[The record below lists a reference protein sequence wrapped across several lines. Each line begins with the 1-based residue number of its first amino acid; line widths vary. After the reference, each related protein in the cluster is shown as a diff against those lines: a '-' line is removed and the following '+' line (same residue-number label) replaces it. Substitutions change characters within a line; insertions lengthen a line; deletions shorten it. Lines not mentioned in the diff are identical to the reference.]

1 MKKLLISILVLI
13 LAFSCS
19 GCFNNVY
26 YKDLTGYKEYISD
39 NKSGYEDVP
48 YFYTENNLYNNKKAR
63 EYYKNNIRRSGNFL
77 ITDYE
82 DGICINRYYGD
93 SHSTAYDTIT
103 IPETIEG
110 KPVVKLGGYVDGFD
124 VLDMDNEVVGA
135 FGGNVNI
142 TLEIPA
148 TVKYISANSI
158 EKSIGI
164 ILERERYIFVDIFQF
179 VVDDGNPYYASKN
192 GALYTKDFK
201 KLLWVNTEG
210 AYEGNPD
217 WNGNGYIVPDFV
229 EVFEPANCVH
239 DLLESITIG
248 KNVKKINT
256 GIDKGED
263 GTEPNKYCIPDVK
276 IRGYKNT
283 AAEKWAKDN
292 YAKFVP
298 LDTK

>member
-1 MKKLLISILVLI
+1 MKKLIIFLLMLI

-19 GCFNNVY
+19 GCFNKVY

-39 NKSGYEDVP
+39 DKSGYEDVP
-48 YFYTENNLYNNKKAR
+48 YFCTENHLYNNKKAR

-82 DGICINRYYGD
+82 NGICINRYYGD
-93 SHSTAYDTIT
+93 FYSTAYDTIT

-135 FGGNVNI
+135 FGGNVNV

-148 TVKYISANSI
+148 TVKYISSNSI

-164 ILERERYIFVDIFQF
+164 IPKRDRYIFVDIFQF
-179 VVDDGNPYYASKN
+179 VVDDENPYYTSKN
-192 GALYTKDFK
+192 GALYTKDLK

-210 AYEGNPD
+210 AYEDNPD
-217 WNGNGYIVPDFV
+217 WKGYGYIVPDFV
-229 EVFEPANCVH
+229 EVFEPANGVH

-256 GIDKGED
+256 GIDKGES
-263 GTEPNKYCIPDVK
+263 GLEPNKHCIPEVK

-283 AAEKWAKDN
+283 AAEKWAKEN

-298 LDTK
+298 LD